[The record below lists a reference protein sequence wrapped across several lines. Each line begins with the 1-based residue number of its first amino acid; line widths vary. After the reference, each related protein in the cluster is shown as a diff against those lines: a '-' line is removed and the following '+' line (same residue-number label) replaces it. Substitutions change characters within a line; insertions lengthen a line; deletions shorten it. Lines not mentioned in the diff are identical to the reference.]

1 MNQRLEALAAQVA
14 AGRGAVA
21 RDAAHAQRRAFGR
34 EDAHD
39 VVAFELP
46 LDGGAPPGEDARG
59 LARRTGRGGSGV
71 EVQGPFGEALAA
83 GDPLLDPRSGAGRRL
98 ETCAHDIAARE
109 DQIGQDAVAA
119 AVGDH
124 DLDAL
129 ARDARRD
136 AAFGRH
142 APAAAR
148 GACGVDILREV
159 AARSHAA
166 DDLRRGVRGRS
177 VVDAVDVAQDD
188 ERLGVHH
195 RGHEAREFVVVG
207 EHQFGDRDGVVL
219 VDDRDDA
226 RGEHRLHAVALVEV
240 LAPRGEALLG
250 GEHLPADDA
259 VFVEEVVIA
268 VQQLHLS
275 DGREELARRNG
286 VDASDPG
293 FEDAAARGHGPRR
306 DEDHLDARAV
316 EPCDLVHERRDA
328 RGVGPSVFAGQHVAA
343 DLDDDAAVFFV
354 TVQRFYKLN
363 VKR

>member
-1 MNQRLEALAAQVA
+1 MPSRRPLAITTSMPSPATRDEMRLLVVMPPRPREERAVSIYCERSRPGATRRMTCD
-14 AGRGAVA
+14 AG
-21 RDAAHAQRRAFGR
+21 
-34 EDAHD
+34 
-39 VVAFELP
+39 
-46 LDGGAPPGEDARG
+46 
-59 LARRTGRGGSGV
+59 S
-71 EVQGPFGEALAA
+71 A
-83 GDPLLDPRSGAGRRL
+83 GD
-98 ETCAHDIAARE
+98 T
-109 DQIGQDAVAA
+109 
-119 AVGDH
+119 
-124 DLDAL
+124 
-129 ARDARRD
+129 
-136 AAFGRH
+136 
-142 APAAAR
+142 
-148 GACGVDILREV
+148 
-159 AARSHAA
+159 
-166 DDLRRGVRGRS
+166 

-195 RGHEAREFVVVG
+195 RRHEAREFVVVG
-207 EHQFGDRDGVVL
+207 EHQFGDRDRVVL

-226 RGEHRLHAVALVEV
+226 RREHRLHAVALVEV

-259 VFVEEVVIA
+259 VFVEEVVVA

-343 DLDDDAAVFFV
+343 DLDDDAAVFF
-354 TVQRFYKLN
+354 RFTIHTFTIQNCFVRTNWFGCVRQAPPLPSL
-363 VKR
+363 RGA